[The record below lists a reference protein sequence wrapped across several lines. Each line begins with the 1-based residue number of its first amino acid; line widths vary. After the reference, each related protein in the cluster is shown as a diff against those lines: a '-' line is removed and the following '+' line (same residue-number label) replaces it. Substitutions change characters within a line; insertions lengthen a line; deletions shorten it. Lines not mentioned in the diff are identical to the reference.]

1 MPEQQALARNLVG
14 MGISG
19 GGIRSATFNLGI
31 LQGMADHGLLP
42 YLDYLST
49 VSGGGYIGSW
59 LHGVISRKY
68 DGCPDRANRALSP
81 EQNPVPGAAADDP
94 VTFLRKYSNY
104 LAPRLSL
111 FSADVWVIAALWIR
125 NMFLNWLVLLPFLAG
140 VLLIPVVNG
149 LTHQLFA
156 RLGDLSLWISNVGS
170 GVLLFLAVILMG
182 LRLSEVAKRTFDSAA
197 DATDAPGGKSDAGL
211 CTGLIFSAAVVIGS
225 NTTNRVSGPPGNSGS
240 RLPAS
245 RFFSPYSY

>member
-1 MPEQQALARNLVG
+1 MNPTTKSFSEVLIEELRDVDMRRAMVLGATPAHTDSAAPEQQALARNLVG

-42 YLDYLST
+42 HLDYLST

-59 LHGVISRKY
+59 LHGVISRRY
-68 DGCPDRANRALSP
+68 DGCPDRANHALSP
-81 EQNPVPGAAADDP
+81 EHNPVPGAAADDP

-111 FSADVWVIAALWIR
+111 FSADVWAIGALWIR

-140 VLLIPVVNG
+140 VLLIPLVYG
-149 LTHQLFA
+149 MPHQLLA
-156 RLGDLSLWISNVGS
+156 TAHKELLLWISNVS
-170 GVLLFLAVILMG
+170 
-182 LRLSEVAKRTFDSAA
+182 
-197 DATDAPGGKSDAGL
+197 AGL
-211 CTGLIFSAAVVIGS
+211 
-225 NTTNRVSGPPGNSGS
+225 
-240 RLPAS
+240 
-245 RFFSPYSY
+245 